1 MFSYPAP
8 VSEDCLFPIERSGLG
23 TSVKQTSFGHVCD
36 SYIYRLFHWLIYL
49 TLCWYHTIFFFLD
62 PHSIWKFPRQGSN
75 PNHSSN
81 NIRFLTARLPRNSGS
96 TLFWLLWPC
105 ISFEIRECGSS
116 SFIFLVQDYI
126 GHLGLRFY
134 TNFRMR
140 FFFLICKNVTGVL
153 DMAGTEPADS
163 FG

>member
-1 MFSYPAP
+1 MLHK
-8 VSEDCLFPIERSGLG
+8 EL
-23 TSVKQTSFGHVCD
+23 TSFFLHVD
-36 SYIYRLFHWLIYL
+36 VQLPSTSFWRLSLPHWTVWSWYLSQTNIIWPRMWQLYIQAISLTYISNFMLISHYL
-49 TLCWYHTIFFFLD
+49 FFFLD

-140 FFFLICKNVTGVL
+140 FFF
-153 DMAGTEPADS
+153 
-163 FG
+163 